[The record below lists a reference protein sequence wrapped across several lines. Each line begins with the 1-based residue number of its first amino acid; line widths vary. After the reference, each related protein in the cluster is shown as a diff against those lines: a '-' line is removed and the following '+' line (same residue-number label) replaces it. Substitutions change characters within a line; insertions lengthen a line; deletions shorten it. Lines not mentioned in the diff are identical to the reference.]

1 MLILGRLFYI
11 QVIWGVELQTRALD
25 QWTREIPIIAK
36 RGNITDCNGVVLVTN
51 DDTYSV
57 FVRKRA
63 VENVKEVSMFL
74 ANALDLQYEYVYNR
88 LTTTSSSEVTV
99 KKQATK
105 EQINKLLITPYKG
118 VYFSRDN
125 SRIYPYNELLTSV
138 LGFTSVDGKG
148 QSGLELYYDK
158 YLSGM
163 DGEILYQTDIV
174 GVEIDGSSAE
184 YVPAT
189 DGLNIELTI
198 DYDVQQLCESAME
211 KAMTN
216 HKAKSAQMLVLD
228 PQSGAIKGLC
238 IKPSYNLNDIPRDDL
253 DLLNSLSRNNLFCD
267 VYEPGSTFKVL
278 TTAANIQ
285 EYLNGNKNAYSIDH
299 IFSSSRYR
307 YISGQKV
314 KCWNNHANGKHSNL
328 NIQGGLLN
336 SCNPIFVD
344 MAMSLGK
351 DTMYKYIEKFNY
363 GKVTGVDF
371 NGESQGMVIPKSAVL
386 DVDLARIAFGQTIAV
401 TGIQLASAT
410 ASAINGGKYYTPYL
424 VSKIYDKNG
433 IVVEKKTPT
442 VKNTTISK
450 EASSILNKM
459 LEGVVADG
467 SGKHA
472 YIEGYRVAGKTGTA
486 QKYQDGRIISGKYI
500 SSFVGY
506 FPANNPKYLALVIID
521 EPVGEYYGST
531 VAAPYAKEVFE
542 GIIKLKNIKP
552 E

>member
-253 DLLNSLSRNNLFCD
+253 DLLNSLSRNNLF
-267 VYEPGSTFKVL
+267 
-278 TTAANIQ
+278 
-285 EYLNGNKNAYSIDH
+285 
-299 IFSSSRYR
+299 
-307 YISGQKV
+307 
-314 KCWNNHANGKHSNL
+314 
-328 NIQGGLLN
+328 
-336 SCNPIFVD
+336 
-344 MAMSLGK
+344 
-351 DTMYKYIEKFNY
+351 
-363 GKVTGVDF
+363 
-371 NGESQGMVIPKSAVL
+371 
-386 DVDLARIAFGQTIAV
+386 
-401 TGIQLASAT
+401 
-410 ASAINGGKYYTPYL
+410 
-424 VSKIYDKNG
+424 
-433 IVVEKKTPT
+433 
-442 VKNTTISK
+442 
-450 EASSILNKM
+450 
-459 LEGVVADG
+459 
-467 SGKHA
+467 
-472 YIEGYRVAGKTGTA
+472 
-486 QKYQDGRIISGKYI
+486 
-500 SSFVGY
+500 
-506 FPANNPKYLALVIID
+506 
-521 EPVGEYYGST
+521 
-531 VAAPYAKEVFE
+531 
-542 GIIKLKNIKP
+542 
-552 E
+552 